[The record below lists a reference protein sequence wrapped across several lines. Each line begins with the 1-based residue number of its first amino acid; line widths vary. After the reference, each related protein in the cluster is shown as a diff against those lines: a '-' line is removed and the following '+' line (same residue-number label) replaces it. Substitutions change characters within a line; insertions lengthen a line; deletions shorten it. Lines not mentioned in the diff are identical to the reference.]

1 MASDLSLSVPRTIY
15 VTHHTTVTRLV
26 TSQLSSQHADGSL
39 QRSCIGIYSAWCGIF
54 TAISRAAGTTVGAGI
69 LAVPFTTQDS
79 GFIPSTASLIGTYV
93 FSVVTGL
100 LLAEAN
106 INLMC
111 ELGKVGAQLNRER
124 QLCAHSCVNSS
135 ALRTAGAIVSCKP
148 TGVCTLSRVEF
159 PSHQFRGRPWA
170 QRARRLPR
178 SSTWRCTTPSSS
190 HARPPLSHQSAK
202 LQAHRSQPSLL
213 PSPDQGAFHSA

>member
-1 MASDLSLSVPRTIY
+1 M
-15 VTHHTTVTRLV
+15 

-39 QRSCIGIYSAWCGIF
+39 QRSCIGIYSAWIGIF
-54 TAISRAAGTTVGAGI
+54 TANSHAAGTTVGAGI

-111 ELGKVGAQLNRER
+111 ELGKVGAQLNRKDNYVPTAVKINL
-124 QLCAHSCVNSS
+124 LCAQRVLLSL
-135 ALRTAGAIVSCKP
+135 AKP